1 MMDYVEVDHPLIKH
15 KLAVLRDKKT
25 EPSHFREF
33 IEEISLLLAVEA
45 TKDMDLKEVDVET
58 PLEETSGYKINDDV
72 VLVPILR
79 AGAGMIN
86 PLLKIIPDSCVYHLG
101 LYRNENTLEA
111 VEYYVNLPE
120 DLSHSIV
127 FILDPMFA
135 TGNTLKH
142 SLDIIIKRKPKK
154 VKFLSIISAPEAI
167 ENLKDYPY
175 DFMMYTASVDRELN
189 DKSYILPGLGDAG
202 DRIYGTL

>member
-1 MMDYVEVDHPLIKH
+1 MIFYKEVNHPLIKH
-15 KLAVLRDKKT
+15 KLAVLRDKNT
-25 EPSHFREF
+25 QPSQFREF

-45 TKDMDLKEVDVET
+45 TKDIELEEVSIET
-58 PLEETSGYKINDDV
+58 PLEKTTGHKIDDDV

-101 LYRNENTLEA
+101 LYRNEKTLEPE
-111 VEYYVNLPE
+111 EYYINLPE
-120 DLSHSIV
+120 DLSNSTV

-142 SLDIIIKRKPKK
+142 ALDILIKRNPKRI
-154 VKFLSIISAPEAI
+154 KFLSIISSPEAI

-175 DFMMYTASVDRELN
+175 DFNMYTASIDRQLN
-189 DKSYILPGLGDAG
+189 KKGYILPGLGDAG